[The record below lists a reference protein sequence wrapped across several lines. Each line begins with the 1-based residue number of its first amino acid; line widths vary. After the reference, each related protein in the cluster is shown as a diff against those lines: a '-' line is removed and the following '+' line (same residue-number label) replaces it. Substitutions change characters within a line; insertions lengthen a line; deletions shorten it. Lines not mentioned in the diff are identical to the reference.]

1 MEYIFDVIYTYVS
14 DYLSKGYNPD
24 DLFYIDLGDEDI
36 IEVRSLEEC
45 GFDLNDDGTVY
56 RDEDGRPVNIT
67 PSEHHHLVEEITM
80 LDECGKRVPNEEYIN
95 SLIVRYLG

>member
-1 MEYIFDVIYTYVS
+1 M
-14 DYLSKGYNPD
+14 
-24 DLFYIDLGDEDI
+24 
-36 IEVRSLEEC
+36 
-45 GFDLNDDGTVY
+45 NDDGTVY

>member
-36 IEVRSLEEC
+36 IEV
-45 GFDLNDDGTVY
+45 GV
-56 RDEDGRPVNIT
+56 
-67 PSEHHHLVEEITM
+67 
-80 LDECGKRVPNEEYIN
+80 RV
-95 SLIVRYLG
+95 